1 MIYILLPITGIFV
14 GILSTIFGVGGGII
28 AVPILYLMFPKIS
41 PQLVISTSMGMI
53 FINSLINTRNFLK
66 QGKKIT
72 LHFFFTLSLGMTFGV
87 IIGTNIVNSVSPTA
101 IKKIFGVTLLL
112 VAIKTVFSKT
122 DPRGSKEEWAPPI
135 ALEAQ
140 IKYLLACLLAGTLA
154 GTTGLGGGAIL
165 VPVFISL
172 LKTPYNWVSFLSNI
186 CMGSGA
192 LVGVLS
198 YLFTKPNSP
207 IFRPENIGFTQIN
220 SVNFGLI
227 TLLSLGALLSSKLGV
242 RLGERLDP
250 TTSKRLFAGLLI
262 IISSKILYNSLN
274 F

>member
-1 MIYILLPITGIFV
+1 LVYILLPITGIFV

-28 AVPILYLMFPKIS
+28 TVPILYLMFPKIS

-72 LHFFFTLSLGMTFGV
+72 LHFFFNLSLGMTFGV
-87 IIGTNIVNSVSPTA
+87 IFGTNIVNSVSPMA
-101 IKKIFGVTLLL
+101 IKKIFGVTLLF
-112 VAIKTVFSKT
+112 VAIKTTLSKANRKTSKT
-122 DPRGSKEEWAPPI
+122 DWAPPSGLI
-135 ALEAQ
+135 TQ
-140 IKYLLACLLAGTLA
+140 IKYFLACLLAGTLA

-165 VPVFISL
+165 VPVFITL
-172 LKTPYNWVSFLSNI
+172 LRTPYNWVSFLSNI

-192 LVGVLS
+192 LVGLLS
-198 YLFTKPNSP
+198 YLYTKPINDS
-207 IFRPENIGFTQIN
+207 FQPEILSFAQFNN
-220 SVNFGLI
+220 VNFGLI
-227 TLLSLGALLSSKLGV
+227 TLLSTGALLSSRLGIK
-242 RLGERLDP
+242 LGERLDP
-250 TTSKRLFAGLLI
+250 ITSKRLFTGLLV